1 MDCPE
6 TTAAQWRET
15 PGYSSARYNRGL
27 SGAMF
32 MRGFLLCLLALS
44 VAAYASDPESVTVIG
59 VNKDLSDGARA
70 LQMGDFEEGLRLT
83 IAGLRFESSARNRAG
98 GLSNLCAGYTAV
110 KQYAEAI
117 DSCNEALKIDDQ
129 NWHAYNNRALAY
141 LGQGEIDA
149 AKRDL
154 QDGLRLNA
162 DSRKLFQVAEMIEAR
177 ERPPPLA
184 IDE

>member
-1 MDCPE
+1 M
-6 TTAAQWRET
+6 
-15 PGYSSARYNRGL
+15 ARGRTRGPARR
-27 SGAMF
+27 SRWSVQKI
-32 MRGFLLCLLALS
+32 MRVFLVCLFAFS
-44 VAAYASDPESVTVIG
+44 VAANASDPESTTVIG

-70 LQMGDFEEGLRLT
+70 LQMGDFEEGIRLT
-83 IAGLRFESSARNRAG
+83 IAGLKFESSPRNRTS
-98 GLSNLCAGYTAV
+98 GLSNLCAGYTAA

-117 DSCNEALKIDDQ
+117 ESCNQALIIDDQ

-141 LGQGEIDA
+141 LGRGEIDA

-154 QDGLRLNA
+154 ENGLQLNP
-162 DSRKLFQVAEMIEAR
+162 DSSKLLQVRERIIAS